1 MENKKEQ
8 KTISTVDCMLNIVRA
23 CNRIKKNLEFNKVVV
38 NAVNDMH
45 NAVGQLDGVKV

>member
-1 MENKKEQ
+1 MNNSQEQ

-38 NAVNDMH
+38 NAVNEMDK
-45 NAVGQLDGVKV
+45 AVGRLEGGKV